1 MRNLFTDG
9 KNSVWHVLFGMIG
22 YYWSFVAIIFV
33 LYQMVT
39 EIPLLHNNMFIDIS
53 EFLVG
58 YISVLCTNS
67 YFGFSVDE

>member
-22 YYWSFVAIIFV
+22 YYYSYVVIIFF

-39 EIPLLHNNMFIDIS
+39 EKSIFHSNMFIDMS

-58 YISVLCTNS
+58 YISVLCTNT
-67 YFGFSVDE
+67 YFGFSITE